1 MILVTFQPLQW
12 LSMSEK
18 EEEREKREERE
29 KEPREIEKT
38 SGENIDS
45 NDLRHILWGKK
56 AKY

>member
-29 KEPREIEKT
+29 KEGEREEEK
-38 SGENIDS
+38 DQ
-45 NDLRHILWGKK
+45 R
-56 AKY
+56 